1 MRLETFLRKSLRL
14 QAHLVTR
21 VQEAA
26 GQAGVIEARIDR
38 LGKRR
43 LRCSECGGTCQQVR
57 DRRPER
63 RWRDLSLRGWTLVLV
78 YAPFRVICPRCGVRV
93 EKVPWAGR
101 WERLTHALCSALARL
116 AKELPWNR
124 VASHFGLDWKSVAT
138 AVRRAV
144 AWGQAQLRWKPLP
157 VIGFDEVSRS
167 KGQSYLTIVY
177 DLERR
182 RLVWAGPDR
191 TRETADAFFVW
202 LGRRKSRGIRA
213 VCCDM
218 WAAYVESIKEH
229 LPEARIVF
237 DRFHMV
243 RHLNAAVDEVRR
255 ITWRRLSG
263 PDRTRFKRTR
273 WLWLSNPWNLE
284 PEQKRQ
290 LSALCRRNAPIVRA
304 YYLKEDF
311 QHFWDY
317 QQEGWAARHLQQ
329 WTWWASHSRL
339 EPFKR
344 LARMVRRHWD
354 GLLAWTKTRIS
365 NGALEG
371 MNAKVSLIRHRAHG
385 FRNVQNFIANLYH
398 CCSKLPEE
406 PRTLFG

>member
-1 MRLETFLRKSLRL
+1 MRLETFLRKSLGL
-14 QAHLVTR
+14 QAHIVTK
-21 VQEAA
+21 VNEPDEQQGTVEAHI
-26 GQAGVIEARIDR
+26 GR

-43 LRCSECGGTCQQVR
+43 LRCGECGLVCKQVR

-63 RWRDLSLRGWTLVLV
+63 RWRDLSMRGCALVLV
-78 YAPFRVICPRCGVRV
+78 YAPYRVICPRCGVRV

-101 WERLTHALCSALARL
+101 WQRLTDSLSRAVSRL
-116 AKELPWNR
+116 AKDLPWNR
-124 VASHFGLDWKSVAT
+124 VAVHFGLDWKSVAS

-144 AWGQAQLRWKPLP
+144 VWGQAKLRWKPLH
-157 VIGFDEVSRS
+157 VIGFDEVARS

-182 RLVWAGPDR
+182 RMIWVGPDR
-191 TRETADAFFVW
+191 TRKTADAFFAW
-202 LGRRKSRGIRA
+202 LGKRKGKSVQA

-218 WAAYVESIKEH
+218 WAAYVESIKAH
-229 LPEARIVF
+229 LPKARIVF

-255 ITWRRLSG
+255 LTWRKLSG
-263 PDRTRFKRTR
+263 PDKSRFKRTR
-273 WLWLSNPWNLE
+273 WLWLRDPSNLE
-284 PEQKRQ
+284 PKQKRQ

-317 QQEGWAARHLQQ
+317 HQEGWAARHLKH
-329 WTWWASHSRL
+329 WVWWASHSRL

-344 LARMVRRHWD
+344 LARMVRKHWD
-354 GLLAWTKTRIS
+354 GILAWTKTRVS

-385 FRNVQNFIANLYH
+385 FRNVQNFIDNLYH
-398 CCSKLPEE
+398 CCANLPEE
-406 PRTLFG
+406 PART